1 MEASSPPC
9 ACGMSSSPH
18 VSELALSATVCGP
31 SSAWQESRP
40 KHVPVLHAVP
50 CDWPL
55 PSFAWSRAACA
66 FALHAEIP
74 YLLWN
79 CGRGGPAACLGVLG
93 CARPLTDMDFTKR
106 PRRRALPAERN
117 LSIEKFYLRTLFSM
131 TSCADPCILLGE
143 LPRTHTHRF
152 EFLQA
157 HSVHLAVWSRSW
169 STLPRACATAQTA
182 RGGVVLVTMI

>member
-117 LSIEKFYLRTLFSM
+117 LSIENFYLRTLFSM

-143 LPRTHTHRF
+143 LPPRPQFHSNYGISACSAKAHAARN
-152 EFLQA
+152 QA
-157 HSVHLAVWSRSW
+157 SCV
-169 STLPRACATAQTA
+169 A
-182 RGGVVLVTMI
+182 RRR

>member
-9 ACGMSSSPH
+9 ACGMSSSPR
-18 VSELALSATVCGP
+18 VSELALSATACGP

-131 TSCADPCILLGE
+131 TSRADPCILLGE
-143 LPRTHTHRF
+143 LPRTHTHTYTHT
-152 EFLQA
+152 LYYC
-157 HSVHLAVWSRSW
+157 SAVRRRRSRE
-169 STLPRACATAQTA
+169 QQN
-182 RGGVVLVTMI
+182 